1 MDWEKELSGQ
11 LTAAL
16 AGLTPAPFPPDDRW
30 NSLTFLD
37 LEGAE
42 AGKRWKKL
50 AARALKRAKTFEI
63 HCWSEEPEAV
73 SLALEYGER
82 RATGWA
88 YGVVV
93 TGPVTPAFE
102 KMVLGQPAGLEDHWT
117 PFFNL
122 NLDGRFFSSH
132 WGREL
137 SCCPELLEDGE

>member
-73 SLALEYGER
+73 SLALEYGEMR
-82 RATGWA
+82 
-88 YGVVV
+88 VSLPMV
-93 TGPVTPAFE
+93 TRG
-102 KMVLGQPAGLEDHWT
+102 
-117 PFFNL
+117 
-122 NLDGRFFSSH
+122 FSPGCLPLASTSAAA
-132 WGREL
+132 RPTL
-137 SCCPELLEDGE
+137 

>member
-63 HCWSEEPEAV
+63 HCWSEEPGGR
-73 SLALEYGER
+73 L
-82 RATGWA
+82 
-88 YGVVV
+88 
-93 TGPVTPAFE
+93 TGPGIWGEAGDR
-102 KMVLGQPAGLEDHWT
+102 LGLWGGGDRPGDPGL
-117 PFFNL
+117 
-122 NLDGRFFSSH
+122 
-132 WGREL
+132 
-137 SCCPELLEDGE
+137 

>member
-102 KMVLGQPAGLEDHWT
+102 KMFWASPPGWRTTGP
-117 PFFNL
+117 P
-122 NLDGRFFSSH
+122 SSI
-132 WGREL
+132 
-137 SCCPELLEDGE
+137 

>member
-88 YGVVV
+88 
-93 TGPVTPAFE
+93 
-102 KMVLGQPAGLEDHWT
+102 
-117 PFFNL
+117 
-122 NLDGRFFSSH
+122 
-132 WGREL
+132 
-137 SCCPELLEDGE
+137 